1 MEIVN
6 GGISTGKDSSAP
18 AFEPLSMPLRPLSI
32 ANDDSEEWEYEY
44 SGTETEVFHTSFI
57 MELF

>member
-1 MEIVN
+1 MEIAN

-18 AFEPLSMPLRPLSI
+18 AFEPLSIPLSI

-44 SGTETEVFHTSFI
+44 SGTETDVFHTSFI